1 MNNCSVFLDYVFI
14 RKNISIDE
22 HFLDIITL
30 QTFGKTK
37 ESIECILAET
47 HVAVLGLPADDP
59 DECNNC
65 METPPEREFILVD
78 YLYFKVFLFLIA
90 CTGVLLLFVQ
100 FREICTIGKHI
111 NYSNLNDNTN
121 YI

>member
-1 MNNCSVFLDYVFI
+1 MKNCSVFLEYVFI
-14 RKNISIDE
+14 RKNVSIDE

-30 QTFGKTK
+30 QSVAKTK
-37 ESIECILAET
+37 EGVDCIVAET
-47 HVAVLGLPADDP
+47 HVAVLGLPVDEPDDCLTCL
-59 DECNNC
+59 DASID
-65 METPPEREFILVD
+65 REYIVVD

-100 FREICTIGKHI
+100 FREICVIGKH
-111 NYSNLNDNTN
+111 NSYSNLNENTN